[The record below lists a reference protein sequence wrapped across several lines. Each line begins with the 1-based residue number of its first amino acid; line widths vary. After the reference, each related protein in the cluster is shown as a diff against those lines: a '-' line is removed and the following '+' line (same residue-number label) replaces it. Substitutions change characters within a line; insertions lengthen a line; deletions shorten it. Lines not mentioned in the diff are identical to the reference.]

1 MADKQPEW
9 QKYKKMMVNKRTEK
23 KEEKKNLGKTNG
35 IMVQKMNHAVTGKL
49 KKCESLEAKEF
60 VELTNFSSITLKI
73 VKQACE
79 DHYNQQIGSCDV
91 PTSDRG
97 PSCVKNGQIATKYFL
112 MQFLESNNHTR
123 VGIFIL

>member
-49 KKCESLEAKEF
+49 KNAS
-60 VELTNFSSITLKI
+60 
-73 VKQACE
+73 
-79 DHYNQQIGSCDV
+79 
-91 PTSDRG
+91 R
-97 PSCVKNGQIATKYFL
+97 
-112 MQFLESNNHTR
+112 
-123 VGIFIL
+123 